1 LICCVPNDF
10 KLLFAPF
17 SDAIVVD
24 IPVRIVR
31 PYSFPEGML
40 SKRLPEPPV
49 SIGTQT
55 TEMEES
61 EDSISG
67 TNEISHED
75 RLLAVSQDLETLL
88 ADPSISND
96 PHHYYYTTSSDDE
109 TMSVESTID
118 SDSDDSEAKQ
128 AYVVHACKPTY
139 TFRHAK
145 KLKKPSITL
154 TLNTNTTRHRHQN
167 SFDSQ
172 ETHNAGLT
180 SDSSRLS
187 HWASQYSASSPRT
200 PVEGMDD
207 EQHSSFRFR
216 TMSAPSL
223 RISTDMPIDMTK
235 RLSTHSLYNIEEL
248 ATSNEDFKPYANI
261 SRRKHIRAIPWRS
274 GVDETTDEI

>member
-1 LICCVPNDF
+1 
-10 KLLFAPF
+10 
-17 SDAIVVD
+17 
-24 IPVRIVR
+24 
-31 PYSFPEGML
+31 
-40 SKRLPEPPV
+40 
-49 SIGTQT
+49 
-55 TEMEES
+55 MEES

-109 TMSVESTID
+109 TMSIESMTD

-128 AYVVHACKPTY
+128 AYVVKACKPTY
-139 TFRHAK
+139 TFRDAK

-235 RLSTHSLYNIEEL
+235 RLSTHSLYNIEEI
-248 ATSNEDFKPYANI
+248 ATSNEDFKPYSNI

-274 GVDETTDEI
+274 GFDETTDEI